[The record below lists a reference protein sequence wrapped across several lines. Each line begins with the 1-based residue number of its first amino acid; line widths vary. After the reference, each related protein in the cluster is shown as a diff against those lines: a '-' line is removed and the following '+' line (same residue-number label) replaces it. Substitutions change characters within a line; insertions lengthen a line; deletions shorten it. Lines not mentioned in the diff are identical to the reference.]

1 MTKIAINGFGRIGRN
16 FLRQI
21 LNYPEIEVV
30 AINDLGSMENLAYL
44 FKYDSVYGRYHKET
58 KLKGEGTSKC
68 CLAVGEKEILFLQ
81 EKDPAKLPWKE
92 LGVDVVI
99 ESTGFFTSFEKSKV
113 HLDAGAKRVI
123 ITAPA
128 KDDDG
133 NLGKTVLAG
142 INEEALETCA
152 ISSTGSCTTNG
163 VSPVMAIL
171 SENPG
176 IKKAILN
183 TAHAYTAT
191 QKVVDGLGE
200 KKDMRSGRAAAINI
214 IPGST
219 GAAIS
224 VIRVLPEL
232 EGKFDGIAMRVP
244 VPTGSIAD
252 VTFLSARPTSVEE
265 INKILTD
272 ASKSERWQGIMGVT
286 NEPLVSSD
294 IIGEAL
300 PALVDLSYTRVVD
313 GDLVKVLVWY
323 DNEGGYITALV
334 RQVLA
339 VAKLV

>member
-30 AINDLGSMENLAYL
+30 AINDLGSVENLAYL
-44 FKYDSVYGRYHKET
+44 FKYDSVYGKYRKEVS
-58 KLKGEGTSKC
+58 LKGEGSSKRY
-68 CLAVGEKEILFLQ
+68 LVIGEREILFLQ
-81 EKDPAKLPWKE
+81 EKDPTKLPWRT
-92 LGVDVVI
+92 LDVDIVI
-99 ESTGFFTSFEKSKV
+99 ESTGLFTSFEKSKV
-113 HLDAGAKRVI
+113 HLDAGAKRVVI
-123 ITAPA
+123 SAPA
-128 KDDDG
+128 KDEDG
-133 NLGKTVLAG
+133 DLGKTVLAG
-142 INEEALETCA
+142 INEETLRTCA

-224 VIRVLPEL
+224 VIRALPEL
-232 EGKFDGIAMRVP
+232 KDKFDGIALRVP
-244 VPTGSIAD
+244 VPAGSIAD
-252 VTFLSARPTSVEE
+252 ITFISARSTSVEE

-272 ASKSERWQGIMGVT
+272 ASTSERWQGIMGVT

-294 IIGEAL
+294 IVGEKL

-323 DNEGGYITALV
+323 DNEAGYITALV

-339 VAKLV
+339 VAKLM